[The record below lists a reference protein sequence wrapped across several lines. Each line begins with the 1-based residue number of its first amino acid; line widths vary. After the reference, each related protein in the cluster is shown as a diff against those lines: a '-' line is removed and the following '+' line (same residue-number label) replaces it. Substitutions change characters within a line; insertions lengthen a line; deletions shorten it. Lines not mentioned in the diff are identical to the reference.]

1 MFIID
6 DILTAPGK
14 AMLFLVRELAKKAK
28 DDFLDDDTAK
38 QELQEIYALLDSG
51 NISGSEFESRE
62 LRLLHRLEQIA
73 RVKGGET
80 LELPPAPDGETIDGE
95 TARDQE
101 NLERVI
107 RWREEQHAR
116 PSTIDASS
124 EV

>member
-14 AMLFLVRELAKKAK
+14 AMLFLFRELAKKAK
-28 DDFLDDDTAK
+28 DDFLDDDTVK

-73 RVKGGET
+73 RLKGGEM
-80 LELPPAPDGETIDGE
+80 LELPPAPDAETLDGE
-95 TARDQE
+95 SARDQE

-116 PSTIDASS
+116 PSTIDA
-124 EV
+124 